1 VTYGTG
7 QGLIYQEDA
16 RMAPEEFA
24 VSAEERDDE
33 VVVDVR
39 GEIDLSTAPVLD
51 QRLSELAD
59 AQTLVVDLT
68 GVTFLDSSGLG
79 VLVRTSNKLE
89 DHGGVIRL
97 VVNHPQVLKVL
108 EITGLA
114 STLPVFRTLDQALSA

>member
-1 VTYGTG
+1 
-7 QGLIYQEDA
+7 LINREDA

-24 VSAEERDDE
+24 ISAEEHDDE
-33 VVVDVR
+33 VVVNVR

-51 QRLSELAD
+51 HRLSELAET
-59 AQTLVVDLT
+59 QKLVVNLT

-79 VLVRTSNKLE
+79 VLVRTSNRLE

-114 STLPVFRTLDQALSA
+114 STMPVFRTLDQALSA